1 MTEEQIFEHERF
13 MPLVGWS
20 SKSLLPTERNRYSRY
35 EDASQSTNV
44 FPQIRLS
51 DGKSSLGDISFCD
64 QLTRPWSCTNILD
77 VSNSKNH
84 LIANV
89 CSKCQSSV

>member
-1 MTEEQIFEHERF
+1 MQNRRSSGADVTEEQIFEHERF

-20 SKSLLPTERNRYSRY
+20 SKNLLPTERNRYSRY

-51 DGKSSLGDISFCD
+51 DGKS
-64 QLTRPWSCTNILD
+64 
-77 VSNSKNH
+77 
-84 LIANV
+84 
-89 CSKCQSSV
+89 